1 LQASIRPDTGSS
13 ADEYRRGYKVD
24 VSWDG
29 YNWRTVADGRG
40 TGPVVEVNFPI
51 TEARYIR
58 VTLTESSVQWWSIDE
73 IRVFE

>member
-1 LQASIRPDTGSS
+1 
-13 ADEYRRGYKVD
+13 
-24 VSWDG
+24 
-29 YNWRTVADGRG
+29 VADGRG